1 MDDSKSALTSQLGVN
16 IYQTLHSPCYISV
29 HITCSHIIIPPQL
42 FSISI
47 AYRKWV
53 EPGARLKPIHLETYV
68 LRVAWYS
75 VARGTIDSSILWT

>member
-1 MDDSKSALTSQLGVN
+1 MDDSKSALTNQLGMN
-16 IYQTLHSPCYISV
+16 IYQTLHS
-29 HITCSHIIIPPQL
+29 QL

-53 EPGARLKPIHLETYV
+53 EPGAMLKPIHLETYV
-68 LRVAWYS
+68 LRVVWYS